1 MVQSIKIKS
10 KSLKHYNLIKVHLL
24 KITHLF
30 LQNSRCTISKIMWMF
45 FNIKD
50 FEDAFPKEDQNRTVE
65 EMVVEN
71 VEDVDNTTKA
81 KSDENEKDREKDSG
95 TDSPGLKDAT
105 QREVDNDANIDSD
118 PDLRDVEDDEVF
130 DEEYVKGTTK
140 LPPGFI
146 RDPQGRI
153 IVSILFVVTF

>member
-1 MVQSIKIKS
+1 
-10 KSLKHYNLIKVHLL
+10 
-24 KITHLF
+24 
-30 LQNSRCTISKIMWMF
+30 MF
-45 FNIKD
+45 FYIKD
-50 FEDAFPKEDQNRTVE
+50 FEDAFPKEEQNRTVE

-71 VEDVDNTTKA
+71 VEDVNNSTKA

-153 IVSILFVVTF
+153 IVSILFVVTFWVYCLFPFGWDVVIWRLGC